1 MPKFN
6 RISLVG
12 SEELFRPT
20 RVEAEE
26 ETTEPLEPAPAD
38 TFAGHQGSIPAPSP
52 SYPTPA
58 PAPVARER
66 GLYRVQLSEAE
77 IKNLLEAV
85 QRMKYPAQVHAGSKP
100 SIEEFEALDQV
111 RSALLDALD

>member
-20 RVEAEE
+20 RVEADEE
-26 ETTEPLEPAPAD
+26 AAEPAPAD
-38 TFAGHQGSIPAPSP
+38 TFAGHVGTTPPPSPLFPAPG
-52 SYPTPA
+52 

-66 GLYRVQLSEAE
+66 GLYRVQLSEAQ
-77 IKNLLEAV
+77 IKTLLEAV
-85 QRMKYPAQVHAGSKP
+85 QRMKYPAQVHAGTKP
-100 SIEEFEALDQV
+100 SIEEFETLDQL